1 MPVKPY
7 AGGWGPLAI
16 GAFDSMNI
24 HRTLPHSVE
33 AEQGVLGSCMLDN
46 NVLGGLVQQINDE
59 YFYIPA
65 HQTIYSTMVEIWSSG
80 AKFDLLTLTQ
90 FLRDKN
96 ILETVGGASFITALY
111 TFVPTAANIEY
122 YQAIVRDKYILRQII
137 AACTESVRRSF
148 DEQGEVNA
156 LLEEVQSKILSLSD
170 EKPGETLTMKELAME
185 ALEELEAAYENKGK
199 IPGLET
205 GLIDLDKKF
214 GGMRPKQLIVIA
226 ADTGQGKTALGLNT
240 VEYLAME
247 KKVPCGI
254 ISLEM
259 SAVELT
265 HRLIASVGK
274 IDLHKFTVNGAVEAD
289 FPKLTRAIDM
299 VAQAPIFIRDESD
312 VDIVKLRAIGRQLK
326 LDHDIQFLLCDY
338 IQLGT
343 MQAKDESPERAT
355 SRFAQALKQ
364 MSKELGIVTMAL
376 SQINENG
383 KLRDSRAIGHHADK
397 VATITHS
404 EDEPGLAFLHI
415 NKNRGGP
422 LGDVPVTWLPQF
434 TRFTNKALQFDKR

>member
-1 MPVKPY
+1 MPVR
-7 AGGWGPLAI
+7 
-16 GAFDSMNI
+16 S
-24 HRTLPHSVE
+24 LPSSSE
-33 AEQGVLGSCMLDN
+33 AESGLLGSCLIDN
-46 NVLGGLVQQINDE
+46 SIIGDLVQNITPDH
-59 YFYIPA
+59 FFSPA
-65 HQTIYSTMVEIWSSG
+65 NKAIYEEAVTLWSEG
-80 AKFDLLTLTQ
+80 QKFDLITFTQTLN
-90 FLRDKN
+90 DKHV
-96 ILETVGGASFITALY
+96 LDRVGGVSYVTSLFTS
-111 TFVPTAANIEY
+111 VPNGSNAEY
-122 YQAIVRDKYILRQII
+122 YKEILKDKFILRNII
-137 AACTESVRRSF
+137 SSCSQA
-148 DEQGEVNA
+148 VNKA
-156 LLEEVQSKILSLSD
+156 YGTQNEVQELLADVQSQVLALSD
-170 EKPGETLTMKELAME
+170 NKASASQSMKELAME
-185 ALEELEAAYENKGK
+185 ALDELETAYASKGK

-214 GGMRPKQLIVIA
+214 GGMRPKQLIIIA
-226 ADTGQGKTALGLNT
+226 ANTGDGKTALGLNT
-240 VEYLAME
+240 VEHLAVTQ
-247 KKVPCGI
+247 KVPCGI

-274 IDLHKFTVNGAVEAD
+274 IDLHKFTIGGAVEAD

-299 VAQAPIFIRDESD
+299 VSQAPIFIRDESD
-312 VDIVKLRAIGRQLK
+312 VDVVKLRAIGRQLK

-397 VATITHS
+397 VATITHC
-404 EDEPGLAFLHI
+404 EDEPGLAFFHI
-415 NKNRGGP
+415 DKNRGGP
-422 LGDVPVTWLPQF
+422 RGDNVPVTWLPQF
-434 TRFTNKALQFDKR
+434 TRFVNRAEDRK

>member
-1 MPVKPY
+1 MPVR
-7 AGGWGPLAI
+7 
-16 GAFDSMNI
+16 S
-24 HRTLPHSVE
+24 LPSSAE
-33 AEQGVLGSCMLDN
+33 AESGLLGSCLIDN
-46 NVLGGLVQQINDE
+46 SIIGDLVQNITPDH
-59 YFYIPA
+59 FFSPA
-65 HQTIYSTMVEIWSSG
+65 NKAIYEEAVSLWSEG
-80 AKFDLLTLTQ
+80 QKFDLITLTQ
-90 FLRDKN
+90 SLGDKH
-96 ILETVGGASFITALY
+96 ILDKVGGAAYVTSLF
-111 TFVPTAANIEY
+111 TFVPTATNFPY
-122 YQAIVRDKYILRQII
+122 YLEILRDKFILRNII
-137 AACTESVRRSF
+137 SSCSQAVNKAYGT
-148 DEQGEVNA
+148 QNEVQE
-156 LLEEVQSKILSLSD
+156 LLEEVQSQVLALSD
-170 EKPGETLTMKELAME
+170 SKANESLTMKELAME

-240 VEYLAME
+240 VEYLAIE

-274 IDLHKFTVNGAVEAD
+274 IDLHKFTIGGAVESD
-289 FPKLTRAIDM
+289 FPKLTRAIDQ
-299 VAQAPIFIRDESD
+299 VAQAPIFVRDESD

-422 LGDVPVTWLPQF
+422 LGDVSVTWLPQF